1 MCKFAK
7 ILFMNKGKE
16 SKPHIGV
23 FGRCNVGKSTLI
35 NKLIGQEISIVSS
48 QAGTT
53 TDTVKKT
60 MEIKGIGAVVLI
72 DTAGIDDKS
81 MLGEKRVEKAY
92 QIFSQID
99 LALIAFNNDFGDEEN
114 KLIEEC
120 KRFDTPYVLIFTKSD
135 LSPLRK
141 DLKETIEKAYNQTII
156 EFSQDSSESK
166 INLTQKIR
174 ETIPPTA
181 YQEKGILT
189 GLIKENSVV
198 LLVTPIDSSAP
209 EGRMILPQ
217 VQLIRDVLDNNAIN
231 IVVKETQLEYA
242 LKNICPNPDLVITD
256 SQAFDYVSSVVD
268 EKIPLTSFSIVLACL
283 KGAFD
288 EYLKGTPKLDSLK
301 DGDRILMLETCSH
314 QPTCED
320 IGRVKLPKW
329 IRDYTKKN
337 LEFDAVAGLS
347 SFPRPITDY
356 AMVIQCGGCVATE
369 KQLKS
374 RLLTIIQAQIPISNY
389 GIAIAYMTGI
399 FKRAT
404 KMFDQKS

>member
-1 MCKFAK
+1 
-7 ILFMNKGKE
+7 MNKGRE
-16 SKPHIGV
+16 NKPHIGV

-35 NKLIGQEISIVSS
+35 NRLVGQEISIVSNL
-48 QAGTT
+48 AGTT
-53 TDTVKKT
+53 TDAVKKT

-72 DTAGIDDKS
+72 DTAGIDDVS
-81 MLGEKRVEKAY
+81 ELGKKRVEKAY
-92 QIFSQID
+92 EVFSQID
-99 LALIAFNNDFGDEEN
+99 LAIIAFDNNFGKEEAE
-114 KLIEEC
+114 LIKTSENL
-120 KRFDTPYVLIFTKSD
+120 KVPFILVFTKSD
-135 LSPLRK
+135 LSPIRK
-141 DLKETIEKAYNQTII
+141 DLKETIEKNYNQSII

-181 YQEKGILT
+181 YQTKGILK

-198 LLVTPIDSSAP
+198 ILVTPIDSSAP

-217 VQLIRDVLDNNAIN
+217 VQLIRDVLDNDSIN
-231 IVVKETQLEYA
+231 IVVKETQLEYT
-242 LKNICPNPDLVITD
+242 LKNIYPNPDLVITD

-268 EKIPLTSFSIVLACL
+268 EKIPLTSFSIVLARL

-288 EYLKGTPKLDSLK
+288 EYVKGTPKIDSLN

-320 IGRVKLPKW
+320 IGRVKLPQM
-329 IRDYTKKN
+329 IRKYSKKEI
-337 LEFDAVAGLS
+337 EFDVVAGLS
-347 SFPRPITDY
+347 PFPKPIEEY

-369 KQLKS
+369 KQLQS
-374 RLLTIIQAQIPISNY
+374 RLLPVIEAKVPVSNY
-389 GIAIAYMTGI
+389 GISIAYMSGI

-404 KMFDQKS
+404 KMFVKKP

>member
-1 MCKFAK
+1 
-7 ILFMNKGKE
+7 MNKGRE
-16 SKPHIGV
+16 TKPHIGV

-35 NKLIGQEISIVSS
+35 NRLVGQEISIVSKL
-48 QAGTT
+48 AGTT
-53 TDTVKKT
+53 TDSVKKT

-81 MLGEKRVEKAY
+81 ILGEKRVEKAY

-120 KRFDTPYVLIFTKSD
+120 KRFNTPYVLIYTKSD
-135 LSPLRK
+135 LLALRK
-141 DLKETIEKAYNQTII
+141 DLKETIERTYNQSII

-181 YQEKGILT
+181 YQTKGILK

-217 VQLIRDVLDNNAIN
+217 VQLIRDVLDNDSIN
-231 IVVKETQLEYA
+231 IVVKETQLEYT
-242 LKNICPNPDLVITD
+242 LKNVYPNPDLVITD

-268 EKIPLTSFSIVLACL
+268 EKIPLTSFSIVLARL

-288 EYLKGTPKLDSLK
+288 EYVKGTPKLDSLK

-320 IGRVKLPKW
+320 IGRVKLPQW

-337 LEFDAVAGLS
+337 IEFDAVAGLS
-347 SFPRPITDY
+347 EFPRPIKDY

-369 KQLKS
+369 KQLQS
-374 RLLTIIQAQIPISNY
+374 RLLPIIENNIPISNY
-389 GIAIAYMTGI
+389 GICIAYMNGI

-404 KMFDQKS
+404 SMFSKKQ